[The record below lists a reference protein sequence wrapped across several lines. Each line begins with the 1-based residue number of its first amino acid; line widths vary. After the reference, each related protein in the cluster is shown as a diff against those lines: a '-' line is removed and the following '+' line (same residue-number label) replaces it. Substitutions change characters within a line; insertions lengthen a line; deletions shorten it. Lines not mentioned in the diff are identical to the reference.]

1 MQVVVNVAQV
11 FWGKGKLV
19 KRYRRGD
26 LVEVEGKVVPKW
38 AHSIA
43 EAKKKAAVNAPV
55 PKEPETLS
63 EMNAQT
69 SSKPQKAFGQEI

>member
-1 MQVVVNVAQV
+1 MQVVVKVAQI
-11 FWGKGKLV
+11 FWGKGNLC

-26 LVEVEGKVVPKW
+26 LVEVDGKVVPKW

-43 EAKKKAAVNAPV
+43 DAKKKEAAKAPE
-55 PKEPETLS
+55 PKEPTTLS
-63 EMNAQT
+63 EMNEQT